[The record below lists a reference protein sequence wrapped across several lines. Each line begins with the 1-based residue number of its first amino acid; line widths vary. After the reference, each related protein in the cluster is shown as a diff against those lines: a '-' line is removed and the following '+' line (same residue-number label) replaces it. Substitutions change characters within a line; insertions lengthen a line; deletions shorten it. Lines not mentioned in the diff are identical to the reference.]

1 MNPIIKKKGGTSW
14 FPLFIIY
21 NCLVLKYRYTKK
33 SVMEK
38 SYKKRT
44 QKDYNLS
51 LKLQVVKQVES
62 GELSTTQAQRKYGIQ
77 SRSTVVSWLRKY
89 GSFDWENQT
98 PSNMAKTP
106 EQKIMELEQKV
117 RILEKQ
123 KAHLEDQVKKKDQK
137 AILFDMMIELAE
149 KEYNISIRKNSK
161 PK

>member
-1 MNPIIKKKGGTSW
+1 
-14 FPLFIIY
+14 
-21 NCLVLKYRYTKK
+21 
-33 SVMEK
+33 MEK